1 MDPVLGCWHNDTLD
15 FFKVSLTSNWTNL
28 PSNLCWW
35 KDNQES
41 AWQLRRSLLS
51 IFMMLTTNQS
61 GKFIHSS
68 PSQPSP
74 TQQQHCTEARQERGE
89 NQTDQYRGEGSEG
102 CLLMSQTLINMITCL
117 PQEAT
122 KNTHFITK
130 IHSDWL
136 SLQWST
142 CNHSKLSVN
151 RISITCYRPT
161 TQSFCNRQWQHPENL
176 QRKSK
181 RTAT

>member
-15 FFKVSLTSNWTNL
+15 SFKVSLTSHWTNL

-61 GKFIHSS
+61 GKLIHSS
-68 PSQPSP
+68 PSHPSP
-74 TQQQHCTEARQERGE
+74 AQQHQQHCTEARQERGE
-89 NQTDQYRGEGSEG
+89 NQTDQYRGEG

-122 KNTHFITK
+122 KNSHFITK
-130 IHSDWL
+130 IHNDWL

-161 TQSFCNRQWQHPENL
+161 TQSFCNGKWQHPENL